1 MHRDKSVISLPITTL
16 ACFLW
21 CYALAAA
28 DSIVPHG
35 TTATLNS
42 IKMAVANFG
51 INSMPYAVAREK
63 GYFLEEGLQLD
74 FIVTSSAAA
83 MAATHS
89 GAVEFTGFAGSAI
102 GAAMQGLPVKVVL
115 ALSKKPKYW
124 IFSKPEIRSL
134 AELSGSTLAVG
145 LRGGGPHIY
154 ALIILDK
161 FGLTA
166 KIQVLPLSGFT
177 ARAVA
182 QLLINGQIQAGY
194 ASDSTYYELK
204 DRGFRELV
212 NYGDHIEEPSSAVAV
227 SQEIIHRKPEIIQ
240 AFVNASYRG
249 MLFFRQ
255 HRSESIAIMVKHMKL
270 PPGTATRL
278 YDLAIPAFGGDGII
292 GYAPLRKLLES
303 RKEVLGLDAEI
314 PSYGALVDSRFAAR
328 IPRALT
334 ARSDLLSS
342 SHGNAKD

>member
-1 MHRDKSVISLPITTL
+1 MSIPITTL
-16 ACFLW
+16 VFILW
-21 CYALAAA
+21 CYASAAA
-28 DSIVPHG
+28 DPGVSQG
-35 TTATLNS
+35 TTPTPVM
-42 IKMAVANFG
+42 IKMAVANYG

-74 FIVTSSAAA
+74 FIVTSAAAA

-102 GAAMQGLPVKVVL
+102 GAAMQGLPLKVIL

-134 AELSGSTLAVG
+134 AELSGSTIAVG
-145 LRGGGPHIY
+145 VRGGGPHIY

-161 FGLTA
+161 FGLA
-166 KIQVLPLSGFT
+166 GKVQVLPLSGFT

-227 SQEIIHRKPEIIQ
+227 SQEILNRKPELVQ
-240 AFVNASYRG
+240 AFVNASYKG
-249 MLFFRQ
+249 MLYFRQ
-255 HRSESIAIMVKHMKL
+255 NRNESIAIMVKHMKL
-270 PPGTATRL
+270 PPATSTRL
-278 YDLAIPAFGGDGII
+278 YDLTIPAFGGDGII

-314 PSYGALVDSRFAAR
+314 PPYNALVDSRFASR

-334 ARSDLLSS
+334 KPSE
-342 SHGNAKD
+342 GNAKD